1 MLIVSAGAQLDG
13 VSWMYLIKYC
23 QLDKDSTLMIMIMM
37 MMMMMIMM
45 IMILIIMMMMKMM
58 ILKMMMMKMKIVEQV
73 LVPKGNYSL
82 ELIQAS

>member
-1 MLIVSAGAQLDG
+1 MLIVSSGAQLDG
-13 VSWMYLIKYC
+13 VSWMYLIRYC
-23 QLDKDSTLMIMIMM
+23 QLDKDSTLMMM

-45 IMILIIMMMMKMM
+45 MMILMIMMMMKMMMM

-73 LVPKGNYSL
+73 LVPKVNYSL